1 MRFANFRDKLKVKH
15 LYKGDGYNDHCINC
29 NNWLY
34 WFRCYGEKHGKN
46 LMDAGYSLN
55 VYTRTKSKAEELLEI
70 GANWHDDPASLAKA
84 SNVIITM
91 VGYPADAEKVYFGD
105 NGILKNAKKILMLLI

>member
-1 MRFANFRDKLKVKH
+1 MITASTATIGFIGLGVMGKSMV
-15 LYKGDGYNDHCINC
+15 
-29 NNWLY
+29 
-34 WFRCYGEKHGKN
+34 KN